1 MSVRKFAWLLLFV
14 WAVVCSACSV
24 DGVVETSPVDQDSS
38 VNVVTRTS
46 VPEVSTTETATTII
60 SSIVTTAV
68 AMLDLSP
75 AWIEAKELLQRP
87 DITELSDDEFRAEHV
102 AYSRFYNQYIR
113 ENTNSISSSPIG
125 ALCWIVQELSRTH
138 ELYLGRILADELA
151 KVIMNLLRIVDE
163 NYNNQRPIEFL
174 LDYLTEDITVEDSG
188 DSGPVGVVAED
199 NDVAPGMLDSDNSL
213 EDDELS
219 IEEFL
224 TIYRD
229 PEMIDFLRVTQEGGG
244 DGTEWA
250 SAVRSVVR
258 PEVRAAIG
266 AGEGLPPDIQSY
278 ADALFRAVQDYIDSG
293 QTEPY
298 DFYQYLPGFHNFVEA
313 AKYSPDCKRLSIALD
328 ELRTENDTS
337 TSVPVT
343 AHTDFTVLSGVP
355 TIATSD
361 FATTTTLASSVDDRP
376 FSQAWIESASS
387 LGKVDGLLEDAP
399 VQEEYWLNN
408 PNTLSS
414 PMGAFCWAYHEIFR
428 AMWRLLMFDDLA
440 SHFQWLMDE
449 LDITVAQVGEA
460 GPDRNTAVLDI
471 LSGVSN
477 QDPAPVGS
485 VEGGDTQT
493 DTTEPGQDMTDE
505 KLARLLFYSDED
517 IEYYRI
523 RNRIGGDGTEWY
535 DALRAVA
542 DPKIIEAT
550 RSGAG
555 LPTVVQPYADRFF
568 ETVNKLSVDTR
579 PVTDDYYAADF
590 IGAFDEEIPLP
601 ADLVAFLEEAK
612 YSQDCKRLYLT
623 ALDYL

>member
-14 WAVVCSACSV
+14 WALVCSACSV
-24 DGVVETSPVDQDSS
+24 DVVVETSPVD
-38 VNVVTRTS
+38 VVTRTS
-46 VPEVSTTETATTII
+46 VPEVSTAEAAITVV
-60 SSIVTTAV
+60 SSVVTTTV

-151 KVIMNLLRIVDE
+151 KVIMNLLRIVNE

-188 DSGPVGVVAED
+188 NSGPVGVVTED

-250 SAVRSVVR
+250 SAVRSVVS
-258 PEVRAAIG
+258 PEVRAAVG
-266 AGEGLPPDIQSY
+266 AGEGLPPDVQSY

-298 DFYQYLPGFHNFVEA
+298 DFYEYLPGFHNFVEA

-328 ELRTENDTS
+328 ELRTESDAS

-343 AHTDFTVLSGVP
+343 AHTNFTVLSGVP
-355 TIATSD
+355 TTTISD

-376 FSQAWIESASS
+376 FSQAWIESAS
-387 LGKVDGLLEDAP
+387 LGESLLEDAR

-414 PMGAFCWAYHEIFR
+414 PMGAFCWAYHEILR
-428 AMWRLLMFDDLA
+428 AAWRLVKFDDLA
-440 SHFQWLMDE
+440 FHIQWLMDE
-449 LDITVAQVGEA
+449 LDITVAQVGEE

-471 LSGVSN
+471 LAE
-477 QDPAPVGS
+477 DS

-493 DTTEPGQDMTDE
+493 DTTELGQDITDE
-505 KLARLLFYSDED
+505 ELARLLFYSDEY
-517 IEYYRI
+517 IESYRI
-523 RNRIGGDGTEWY
+523 ENRIGGDGTEWY

-550 RSGAG
+550 RLGDG
-555 LPTVVQPYADRFF
+555 LPAVVQPYADRFF

-579 PVTDDYYAADF
+579 SVTDDYYATDF

-601 ADLVAFLEEAK
+601 SDLVAFLEEAK
-612 YSQDCKRLYLT
+612 YSQDCKRVYLT
-623 ALDYL
+623 ALDYQ

>member
-1 MSVRKFAWLLLFV
+1 
-14 WAVVCSACSV
+14 
-24 DGVVETSPVDQDSS
+24 
-38 VNVVTRTS
+38 
-46 VPEVSTTETATTII
+46 
-60 SSIVTTAV
+60 
-68 AMLDLSP
+68 
-75 AWIEAKELLQRP
+75 
-87 DITELSDDEFRAEHV
+87 
-102 AYSRFYNQYIR
+102 
-113 ENTNSISSSPIG
+113 
-125 ALCWIVQELSRTH
+125 
-138 ELYLGRILADELA
+138 
-151 KVIMNLLRIVDE
+151 
-163 NYNNQRPIEFL
+163 
-174 LDYLTEDITVEDSG
+174 
-188 DSGPVGVVAED
+188 
-199 NDVAPGMLDSDNSL
+199 
-213 EDDELS
+213 
-219 IEEFL
+219 
-224 TIYRD
+224 
-229 PEMIDFLRVTQEGGG
+229 
-244 DGTEWA
+244 
-250 SAVRSVVR
+250 
-258 PEVRAAIG
+258 
-266 AGEGLPPDIQSY
+266 
-278 ADALFRAVQDYIDSG
+278 
-293 QTEPY
+293 
-298 DFYQYLPGFHNFVEA
+298 
-313 AKYSPDCKRLSIALD
+313 
-328 ELRTENDTS
+328 
-337 TSVPVT
+337 
-343 AHTDFTVLSGVP
+343 
-355 TIATSD
+355 
-361 FATTTTLASSVDDRP
+361 
-376 FSQAWIESASS
+376 
-387 LGKVDGLLEDAP
+387 
-399 VQEEYWLNN
+399 
-408 PNTLSS
+408 
-414 PMGAFCWAYHEIFR
+414 
-428 AMWRLLMFDDLA
+428 MFDDLA